1 MHKLI
6 RGIKNLIKW
15 FKTIY
20 NDRDDD
26 NVFLEHILYKKLC
39 GIHKHQKQYSQ
50 HADSAKSLQALE
62 ICIAILERRLNDWYF
77 DEIYLNSKHKYIID
91 ESRKISFILTL
102 HDTEKRDW
110 KILWRLMERWGQ
122 YWWT

>member
-1 MHKLI
+1 MRKLI

-26 NVFLEHILYKKLC
+26 NVFLEYILYKKLC
-39 GIHKHQKQYSQ
+39 GIHKHQKQHNQ

-77 DEIYLNSKHKYIID
+77 DEIYLTSRHKYTTD

-102 HDTEKRDW
+102 HDVENRDW
-110 KILWRLMERWGQ
+110 KILWRLIEQWGQ

>member
-1 MHKLI
+1 MRKLI

-15 FKTIY
+15 FETIY

-26 NVFLEHILYKKLC
+26 NVFLELILYKKLC
-39 GIHKHQKQYSQ
+39 GIHTHQKQYSQ

-77 DEIYLNSKHKYIID
+77 DEIYLNSRHKYITD
-91 ESRKISFILTL
+91 ESRKISFLLTL
-102 HDTEKRDW
+102 HDIEKRDW
-110 KILWRLMERWGQ
+110 KILWRLMERWGL

>member
-1 MHKLI
+1 MRKLI

-26 NVFLEHILYKKLC
+26 NVFLEYILYKKLC
-39 GIHKHQKQYSQ
+39 GIHKHQKQHSQ

-62 ICIAILERRLNDWYF
+62 ICIAILERRLNGWYF
-77 DEIYLNSKHKYIID
+77 DEIYLTSRHKYTTD

-102 HDTEKRDW
+102 HDVENRDW
-110 KILWRLMERWGQ
+110 KILWRLIEQWGQ